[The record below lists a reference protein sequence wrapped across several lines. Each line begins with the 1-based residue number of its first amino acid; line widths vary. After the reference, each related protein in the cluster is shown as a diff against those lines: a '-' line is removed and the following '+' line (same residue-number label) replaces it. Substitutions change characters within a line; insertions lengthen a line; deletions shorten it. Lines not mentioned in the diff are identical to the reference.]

1 MDTKKAVPQ
10 DVIPIKILKLNNDK
24 FSQNV
29 SQIFNKSIE
38 AGNFLNELRYTYIIP
53 AYHNRLKKD
62 TKHSN
67 VAFIIKSMKTLTIH
81 CLGIR
86 WATERDTVLNIN

>member
-1 MDTKKAVPQ
+1 METKKAVPQ

-53 AYHNRLKKD
+53 AYHKKGIQFSTLID
-62 TKHSN
+62 CN
-67 VAFIIKSMKTLTIH
+67 VWKMEEKS
-81 CLGIR
+81 R
-86 WATERDTVLNIN
+86 